1 MKKIKL
7 LSLLAVIPMLAS
19 CGGKPGKPSF
29 AKVGNEVKFAKFEED
44 AQKAYLKANF
54 MSEKALQSGVFKQK
68 EGSYFSMKGTING
81 EKSSMVS
88 SESRTS
94 ESKYDQKNAILQ
106 TSLKREEAA
115 KSVSKGVGIDSSGK
129 EASTTSFQVS
139 KVEKKSCF
147 VKATKESKEFAVQ
160 AAATVKEAQAM
171 LDSSVKLG
179 LLMEVTEFGEAIAE
193 YKTAPEKEQK
203 AYKFYENGKI
213 FTIEASI
220 EEEESHKG
228 EDGKVDYVVTGK
240 SEVKYQIDLT
250 DGAFKKVLWGSLK
263 SKVEIKKD
271 GTSYDGEIYNKDDVF
286 EIETVM
292 AEESSYTA
300 KDVTLKVFD
309 LAGFT
314 RTDKVEL

>member
-19 CGGKPGKPSF
+19 CGGKPGKPHF
-29 AKVGNEVKFAKFEED
+29 AKVGNEVKFEKFAED
-44 AQKAYLKANF
+44 AEKTYMKAIF
-54 MSEKALQSGVFKQK
+54 MSDKVLPSGVFKVK
-68 EGSYFSMKGTING
+68 EGSYYSMKGTLGG
-81 EKSSMVS
+81 EKSSMLS
-88 SESRTS
+88 TESKTS

-115 KSVSKGVGIDSSGK
+115 KVVGKGTGIESSGK
-129 EASTTSFQVS
+129 EASTTSLQVS

-147 VKATKESKEFAVQ
+147 VEVTKESKEFAVQ
-160 AAATVKEAQAM
+160 TAATVKEGQAI
-171 LDSSVKLG
+171 LDSSVKTG
-179 LLMEVTEFGEAIAE
+179 LLMELSDFGEAIE
-193 YKTAPEKEQK
+193 TYKTAPEKEQK

-220 EEEESHKG
+220 EDNESHKG

-271 GTSYDGEIYNKDDVF
+271 GTSYDGEIYKKGDVF
-286 EIETVM
+286 ESEVVM

-300 KDVTLKVFD
+300 KDLTLKVFD